1 MPRGRPRRTRPKVVI
16 RVKLT
21 LTPGEDD
28 DLLGFFAALPPRR
41 RAQAV
46 MAAMRSGCLLPASAG
61 ASDDAQDTGQALT
74 DALLAGGMVY

>member
-1 MPRGRPRRTRPKVVI
+1 MPRGRPRRSRPKVVVRI
-16 RVKLT
+16 KLT

-28 DLLGFFAALPPRR
+28 DLVGFFAALPPRR

-46 MAAMRSGCLLPASAG
+46 MAAMRSGRLAQTSAG
-61 ASDDAQDTGQALT
+61 PADDVLA